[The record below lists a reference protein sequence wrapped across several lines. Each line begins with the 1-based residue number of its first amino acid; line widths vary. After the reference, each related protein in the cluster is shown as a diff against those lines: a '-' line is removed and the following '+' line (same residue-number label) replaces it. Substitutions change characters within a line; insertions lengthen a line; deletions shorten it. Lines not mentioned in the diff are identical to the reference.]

1 MDGLADIDGV
11 REGKLDRLFDGMVE
25 MVGLDDGFDEIL
37 GWVDGLDDGASLC
50 GNASAIRKS
59 DAVAVVI
66 LATACTESTVIV
78 EVTFSGIWPEPSKF
92 ISAIPKISYIPGTVT
107 ELVTFISAM

>member
-11 REGKLDRLFDGMVE
+11 REGKLDGLFDSMAE
-25 MVGLDDGFDEIL
+25 MVRLDDGFDEIL
-37 GWVDGLDDGASLC
+37 GWVDGLDNGASLC

-66 LATACTESTVIV
+66 LATACTESVVIV
-78 EVTFSGIWPEPSKF
+78 DVTFSGIR
-92 ISAIPKISYIPGTVT
+92 PKTIEIHHGYP
-107 ELVTFISAM
+107 

>member
-50 GNASAIRKS
+50 GNASTIIKS
-59 DAVAVVI
+59 DAVAE
-66 LATACTESTVIV
+66 ATLVTASTLSTVMV
-78 EVTFSGIWPEPSKF
+78 VATDSGIWP
-92 ISAIPKISYIPGTVT
+92 
-107 ELVTFISAM
+107 